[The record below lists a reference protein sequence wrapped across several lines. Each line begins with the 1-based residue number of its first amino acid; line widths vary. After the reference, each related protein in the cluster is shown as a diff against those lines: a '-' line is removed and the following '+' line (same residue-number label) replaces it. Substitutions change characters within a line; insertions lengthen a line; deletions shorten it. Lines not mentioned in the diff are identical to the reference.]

1 MRRIDSA
8 ISGPKQAL
16 AGRRAALLATTAVM
30 ALMSGPA
37 LAVDGQWLANPVS
50 GSWNSGLNWSSNP
63 SVPDGAVTFGNS
75 TETTIGVNGVHTLD
89 SITFGNPSDAF
100 TINMNAS
107 ARFFFDGAGIVNND
121 VQTQTFNIA
130 TGLSTGIGFRNNS
143 TAGTDTQFNI
153 LGFVIFQDS
162 SSADGGSF
170 SNDNLLQFDET
181 STAGNATIVNN
192 AFGSLLF
199 YDSSSAG
206 ASTIDN
212 DGYMVLSGSSTG
224 GTAAIDNAVTLNF
237 EEDASAG
244 DASLTL
250 QVGSTTTF
258 RDNATAGTSDIA
270 NSGELN
276 FTNDATAG
284 TAEIDNIIGTILF
297 EGNAS
302 AGGSTITNAN
312 GREIYFDGN
321 ATMGTAD
328 LTTEGNVY
336 ISDDATAGGATVTID
351 NGGSLQFF
359 DDATGGTAQVDNIA
373 GFILFEAWSTA
384 GAATINN
391 SDQIWFID
399 ETTAGSATINNDA
412 TGVVDFQEQ
421 SSAGT
426 SEIVNDGEVNFED
439 DSTAGDATITTRNG
453 GVLNFIADAIAG
465 TAELIFEHGASGA
478 FDDDSSAD
486 NAVIDVQGDG
496 LNYGELY
503 FRGNASAGAATI
515 EVSGYIDFEDNSTAA
530 SAEITNTADGSTRF
544 YNSSTAG
551 GASFINNGGLHFRDD
566 SSADEASIENNDT
579 LTFGDSAS
587 GGTAV
592 IVNNSMAEF
601 AQSSTAGS
609 AEIENEGDLF
619 FRDTSSAGD
628 AVITTTNG
636 GTVDF
641 RNAATGGTAQ
651 FIVEAGGIFTTE
663 NLNAASLE
671 VGSIAGAGDFTLGL
685 GKELVVGG
693 NDLSTEVSGIIS
705 GIGGSLTKTGTG
717 ILILSGINTLTGG
730 TSVQG
735 GMLVVNGV
743 LPDVAISSGATLG
756 GSGTVT
762 GSINT
767 LTGGI
772 VAPGNSIGTLQAD
785 NVAFAAGS
793 FFDVEV
799 DDAGNS
805 DLLQVDNEATI
816 NGGTVRVFAEAGTY
830 APSTL
835 YTILTA
841 NDVVGTFD
849 DVTSNFAFLSPTLS
863 YDTNNVFLTLN
874 LVAVFQ
880 DAALTPNQFNT
891 AGAADALG
899 GGNDIY
905 DEILAM
911 TEDEARA
918 AFDALSGE
926 AHASAKTAFFHSA
939 QQIREALL
947 ARLRAL
953 FGGGTQTAA
962 LAYAPAAGDEMRDG
976 SGTVVWGH
984 AFGSWGETDSNG
996 NAADLDRS
1004 AAGILGG
1011 ADKALGENS
1020 RVGFALGYSRST
1032 FDVDARR
1039 SSGESDNFH
1048 IAGYAGMKL
1057 GAADLKGTL
1066 AYSYQQAETTRTVV
1080 VGGLTNR
1087 LSADYDAH
1095 TVQAAA
1101 EIGTDIARGS
1111 AVFTPFAGLAVV
1123 HVETDGFTERGGPAA
1138 LTVAGDGH
1146 TTGIST
1152 LGLRARRES
1161 ENVALHG
1168 ALAWRHAF
1176 GDVDPSARAAF
1187 ASAPA
1192 GTFTVQGA
1200 PISKDAL
1207 AFEAGIDMKLG
1218 AQTVLTLG
1226 YAGEYGTDAQDH
1238 GLKAELAIRF

>member
-1 MRRIDSA
+1 MGKSVERKMAAARRE
-8 ISGPKQAL
+8 
-16 AGRRAALLATTAVM
+16 RRGKLMATTAAL

-37 LAVDGQWLANPVS
+37 LAVDGQWLANPANS
-50 GSWNSGLNWSSNP
+50 SWNSGLNWSSNP
-63 SVPDGAVTFGNS
+63 SVPDGAITFGNS
-75 TETTIGVNGVHTLD
+75 TETTIGVNGIHTLD

-100 TINMNAS
+100 TINLNAS
-107 ARFFFDGAGIVNND
+107 ARFFFDGDGIVNND

-162 SSADGGSF
+162 SSAGGGSF

-181 STAGNATIVNN
+181 STASNASIVNN
-192 AFGSLLF
+192 ALGSLLF

-212 DGYMVLSGSSTG
+212 DGYMAFSGSSTG
-224 GTAAIDNAVTLNF
+224 GTAAIDNAATLNF

-250 QVGSTTTF
+250 QVGSTTNF
-258 RDNATAGTSDIA
+258 RDDATAGTSDIA
-270 NSGELN
+270 NSGQLN

-284 TAEIDNIIGTILF
+284 TAEIDNIAGTVLF

-302 AGGSTITNAN
+302 AGGSTITNATN
-312 GREIYFDGN
+312 RTIYFEGN

-328 LTTEGNVY
+328 ITTEGYVY
-336 ISDDATAGGATVTID
+336 VSGDATAGGATITVD
-351 NGGSLQFF
+351 DDGELQFS
-359 DDATGGTAQVDNIA
+359 DDATGGTAQID
-373 GFILFEAWSTA
+373 ILD
-384 GAATINN
+384 GAVLFDGMSSADGATINN
-391 SDQIWFID
+391 ADRLIFST
-399 ETTAGSATINNDA
+399 EATAGSATVNNDA
-412 TGVVDFQEQ
+412 AGIADFVAQ

-439 DSTAGDATITTRNG
+439 DSTAGDATITTRAG
-453 GVLNFIADAIAG
+453 GVLNFIADALAG
-465 TAELIFEHGASGA
+465 TAELIFEQDAVGV
-478 FDDDSSAD
+478 FDDDSSAGD
-486 NAVIDVQGDG
+486 AEIDVQGDG
-496 LNYGELY
+496 VGYAELY
-503 FRGNASAGAATI
+503 FRGNASAGAATV
-515 EVSGYIDFEDNSTAA
+515 EVGGYIDFEDNSTAGT
-530 SAEITNTADGSTRF
+530 AEITNTADGSTRF

-551 GASFINNGGLHFRDD
+551 SASFINNGGLAFTDD
-566 SSADEASIENNDT
+566 SSADEASIENNEV
-579 LTFGDSAS
+579 LTFSGSAS

-601 AQSSTAGS
+601 TQSSTAGS

-619 FRDTSSAGD
+619 FRDTASAGD

-636 GTVDF
+636 ATVDF
-641 RNAATGGTAQ
+641 HNAATGGTAQ
-651 FIVEAGGIFTTE
+651 FIVEAGGLFTTE
-663 NLNAASLE
+663 NIVAASLE

-693 NDLSTEVSGIIS
+693 NNQSTEVSGIIS

-730 TSVQG
+730 ASVQEG
-735 GMLVVNGV
+735 ALLVNGV
-743 LPDVAISSGATLG
+743 LPDVSVSIDGTLG

-762 GSINT
+762 GSINVMV
-767 LTGGI
+767 GGA

-785 NVAFAAGS
+785 NVTFAAGT

-799 DDAGNS
+799 DADGNS

-816 NGGTVRVFAEAGTY
+816 NGGTVRVFAGAGDY

-841 NDVVGTFD
+841 NDVVGAFD

-863 YDTNNVFLTLN
+863 YDTNNVFLTLD
-874 LVAVFQ
+874 LVAAFQ
-880 DAALTPNQFNT
+880 DVAHTPNQRSV

-905 DEILAM
+905 DEILVM
-911 TEDEARA
+911 TDEEARA

-926 AHASAKTAFFHSA
+926 IHASAKTAFFHSA

-953 FGGGTQTAA
+953 FGGGSQSAA
-962 LAYAPAAGDEMRDG
+962 LAQAPAAGDGTISGDG
-976 SGTVVWGH
+976 PVVWGH
-984 AFGSWGETDSNG
+984 AFGSWGETDGNG
-996 NAADLDRS
+996 NAASVDRTS
-1004 AAGILGG
+1004 GGFLGG
-1011 ADKALGENS
+1011 ADKAVGDI
-1020 RVGFALGYSRST
+1020 RVGLALGYSRST

-1048 IAGYAGMKL
+1048 IAGYAGAKL
-1057 GAADLKGTL
+1057 GAFDLGGTL
-1066 AYSYQQAETTRTVV
+1066 AYAYQQAETDRTVV
-1080 VGGLTNR
+1080 VGGITNR
-1087 LSADYDAH
+1087 LNADYDAH
-1095 TVQAAA
+1095 VMQAAA
-1101 EIGTDIARGS
+1101 EIGTDLARGPV
-1111 AVFTPFAGLAVV
+1111 VFTPFAGLAVV
-1123 HVETDGFTERGGPAA
+1123 HVETDGFTETGGPAA
-1138 LTVAGDGH
+1138 LTVAGSSN

-1152 LGLRARRES
+1152 VGLRARRES

-1168 ALAWRHAF
+1168 SLAWRHAF
-1176 GDVDPSARAAF
+1176 GDVEPTSRAAF

-1192 GTFTVQGA
+1192 ASFTVAGA
-1200 PISKDAL
+1200 PISENAL
-1207 AFEAGIDMKLG
+1207 AFEAGADIRLG

-1226 YAGEYGTDAQDH
+1226 YAGEYGSDGQDH
-1238 GLKAELAIRF
+1238 GVKAELTFRF

>member
-1 MRRIDSA
+1 MGKTVERQMAASRRN
-8 ISGPKQAL
+8 
-16 AGRRAALLATTAVM
+16 RRGMLMATTAVM
-30 ALMSGPA
+30 ALMSAPA

-63 SVPDGAVTFGNS
+63 SVPDGAITFGNS
-75 TETTIGVNGVHTLD
+75 TETTIGVNGIHTLD

-100 TINMNAS
+100 TINLNAS
-107 ARFFFDGAGIVNND
+107 ARFSFEGDGIVND
-121 VQTQTFNIA
+121 GIETQTFN
-130 TGLSTGIGFRNNS
+130 TNNSSTSIRFFNDS
-143 TAGTDTQFNI
+143 TAGTNTEFNI
-153 LGFVIFQDS
+153 NSGGIYFFNN
-162 SSADGGSF
+162 SSAAGS
-170 SNDNLLQFDET
+170 SIT
-181 STAGNATIVNN
+181 STDLIHFGFTATAGNATIVND

-199 YDSSSAG
+199 YDETSAG
-206 ASTIDN
+206 ASTITN
-212 DGYMVLSGSSTG
+212 NSYMAASGTVTL
-224 GTAAIDNAVTLNF
+224 GTATIGNAAQMDLS
-237 EEDASAG
+237 EEATAG
-244 DASLTL
+244 SASLTL
-250 QVGSTTTF
+250 LNDSITTF
-258 RDNATAGTSDIA
+258 RDDATAGTSTISAEAGSALNFRNNATAASSGID
-270 NSGELN
+270 NSGEVN
-276 FTNDATAG
+276 F
-284 TAEIDNIIGTILF
+284 E
-297 EGNAS
+297 
-302 AGGSTITNAN
+302 
-312 GREIYFDGN
+312 
-321 ATMGTAD
+321 
-328 LTTEGNVY
+328 
-336 ISDDATAGGATVTID
+336 DDSTAGGATITVQ
-351 NGGSLQFF
+351 NGGSVQFF
-359 DDATGGTAQVDNIA
+359 DDATGGTAQID
-373 GFILFEAWSTA
+373 ILNGAVSFDHTSNA
-384 GAATINN
+384 GAATIYNDYDLN
-391 SDQIWFID
+391 FLTESS
-399 ETTAGSATINNDA
+399 AGSATITNDVE
-412 TGVVDFQEQ
+412 GVVRFGSD
-421 SSAGT
+421 STAAS
-426 SEIVNDGEVNFED
+426 SEIGNSGEVNFED
-439 DSTAGDATITTRNG
+439 DSTAGGATITTRNG
-453 GVLNFIADAIAG
+453 GALNFIANAIAG
-465 TAELIFEHGASGA
+465 TAGLIFEHGATGV
-478 FDDDSSAD
+478 FDDNSSAE
-486 NAVIDVQGDG
+486 NAVVDVQGDG
-496 LNYGELY
+496 VDYAELY

-515 EVSGYIDFEDNSTAA
+515 EVGGYIDFEDNSTAGT
-530 SAEITNTADGSTRF
+530 AEITNTADGSTRF

-551 GASFINNGGLHFRDD
+551 GASFINNGGLAFTDD
-566 SSADEASIENNDT
+566 SSADEASIENNEV
-579 LTFGDSAS
+579 LTFSGSAS

-592 IVNNSMAEF
+592 IVNNNMAEF
-601 AQSSTAGS
+601 TQSSTAGS

-619 FRDTSSAGD
+619 FRDTASAGD

-663 NLNAASLE
+663 NLVAASLE

-693 NDLSTEVSGIIS
+693 NDLSTEVSGVIS

-743 LPDVAISSGATLG
+743 LPDVSVSGGGTLG
-756 GSGTVT
+756 GSGPVT

-767 LTGGI
+767 LIGGI
-772 VAPGNSIGTLQAD
+772 IAPGNSIGTLQAD

-863 YDTNNVFLTLN
+863 YDTNNVFLTLD
-874 LVAVFQ
+874 LVAAFQ
-880 DAALTPNQFNT
+880 DAARTPNQFNV

-905 DEILAM
+905 DEILVM

-926 AHASAKTAFFHSA
+926 THASAKTAFFHSA

-947 ARLRAL
+947 ARLRTL

-962 LAYAPAAGDEMRDG
+962 LAYVPAAGDEMRDG
-976 SGTVVWGH
+976 SGSVVWGH
-984 AFGSWGETDSNG
+984 VFGSWGETDSNG

-1020 RVGFALGYSRST
+1020 RIGLALGYSRST

-1095 TVQAAA
+1095 TLQAAA
-1101 EIGTDIARGS
+1101 EIGTDLARGS

-1123 HVETDGFTERGGPAA
+1123 HVETEGFTERGGPAA

-1218 AQTVLTLG
+1218 ARTVLTLG